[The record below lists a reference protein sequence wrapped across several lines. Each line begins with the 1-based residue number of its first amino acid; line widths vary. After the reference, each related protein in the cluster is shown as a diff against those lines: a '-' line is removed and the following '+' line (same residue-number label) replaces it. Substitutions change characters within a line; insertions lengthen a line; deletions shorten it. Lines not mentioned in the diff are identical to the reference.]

1 MIKIKL
7 NAVTLNYFCIIT
19 KTNLNSK
26 YVCNVYEDMKKR
38 KLLKII
44 STAE

>member
-7 NAVTLNYFCIIT
+7 NDVTLNYFYIIT

-26 YVCNVYEDMKKR
+26 YICNMYGDMKKR
-38 KLLKII
+38 KLLKKI